1 MSGTKRL
8 QKSPKH
14 TRIYNDLKQSLS
26 SGHFIEGD
34 KLPTEYELANQ
45 YGVSRPTVTKAL
57 TRLKKEGLITRKIG
71 SGSFVASSV
80 HDTGR
85 HKLFGLVIPNL
96 GKGEIFEPICAQI
109 ASLSEEYDFSL
120 LWGGLSINSNPSQDL
135 IEKMV
140 SRFVK
145 NRVAGV
151 FFIPMELTPAYY
163 EVNVEIASKLDDAH
177 IPIVL
182 IDTDYEPF
190 NRRTAHDLVG
200 IDNYHGGYI
209 ATEHF
214 LNHGARRVDYVFRPY
229 SSYTLLQRRIGYQA
243 ALQDADI
250 EGIKEFVH
258 CGDPGD
264 MGFVSNEILAK
275 GATDIVCGNDETAA
289 VLLHS
294 LQKVGVH
301 VPRDVR
307 LIGFDD
313 VYYSRNL
320 RVPLTTIRQP
330 CKDLGSMAV
339 KVMLDRLSEPSMPPR
354 TIFLQGSLIVRE
366 SCGTRMKTE

>member
-1 MSGTKRL
+1 M
-8 QKSPKH
+8 
-14 TRIYNDLKQSLS
+14 D
-26 SGHFIEGD
+26 GD

-71 SGSFVASSV
+71 SGSFVTSGMHGV
-80 HDTGR
+80 GQ

-109 ASLSEEYDFSL
+109 ASLSEEYDFFL
-120 LWGGLSINSNPSQDL
+120 LWGGLSISSSPSQDM

-140 SRFVK
+140 FRFVK

-151 FFIPMELTPAYY
+151 FFIPMELIPAYY
-163 EVNVEIASKLDDAH
+163 DVNVKIASMLDSVH
-177 IPIVL
+177 IPVVL

-214 LNHGARRVDYVFRPY
+214 LKHGCRRVDYVFRPY
-229 SSYTLLQRRIGYQA
+229 SSYTLLQRKIGYQA

-250 EGIKEFVH
+250 ECRKDCVH

-264 MGFVSNEILAK
+264 MGFVKDEILGK
-275 GATDIVCGNDETAA
+275 GATNIVCGNDETAA
-289 VLLHS
+289 VLLHT
-294 LQKVGVH
+294 LQKAGVH
-301 VPRDVR
+301 VPHDVR

-320 RVPLTTIRQP
+320 RVSLTTVRQP
-330 CKDLGSMAV
+330 CRDLGTIAL
-339 KVMLDRLSEPSMPPR
+339 KTMLDRLSEPSMPPR
-354 TIFLQGSLIVRE
+354 TIFLQGSLVVRE
-366 SCGTRMKTE
+366 SCGTRMMRE

>member
-1 MSGTKRL
+1 MPDTKKL
-8 QKSPKH
+8 QKSSKH
-14 TRIYNDLKQSLS
+14 ARIYNDLKQSLS
-26 SGHFIEGD
+26 EGHFLEGD
-34 KLPTEYELANQ
+34 KLPTEHELANQ

-71 SGSFVASSV
+71 SGSFVASNV
-80 HDTGR
+80 HGEGR

-109 ASLSEEYDFSL
+109 ASLSEEHDFSL
-120 LWGGLSINSNPSQDL
+120 LWGGLSINSNPSLDM

-163 EVNVEIASKLDDAH
+163 DVNVKIASMLDGAH
-177 IPIVL
+177 IPVVL

-214 LNHGARRVDYVFRPY
+214 LKHGCRRVDYVFRPY

-243 ALQDADI
+243 ALQDANI
-250 EGIKEFVH
+250 ECTRDCVH

-264 MGFVSNEILAK
+264 MGFVKDEILAK
-275 GATDIVCGNDETAA
+275 GATNIVCGNDETAA
-289 VLLHS
+289 ALLHT
-294 LQKVGVH
+294 LQKAGVR
-301 VPRDVR
+301 VPHDVR

-320 RVPLTTIRQP
+320 RVPLTTVRQP
-330 CKDLGSMAV
+330 CKDLGTMAV
-339 KVMLDRLSEPSMPPR
+339 RTMLDRVSYPSLPPR
-354 TIFLQGSLIVRE
+354 TIFLQGTLVVRE
-366 SCGTRMKTE
+366 SCGTKMMTE